1 MYFYTVHWPG
11 QRAASSFRQ
20 LRRAKRECNATSALG
35 RGCARSFLL
44 CYCFRPPFHTLSL
57 SPSLSPSPT
66 CVFNTWVC
74 PWQWHSYPK
83 AVADKCQTDMQT
95 DTQTAGEGERET
107 EGGESGREGWESQST
122 SSSLFLSMCIVFN
135 RRVENK
141 KPSAGNWNI
150 CRMNCLSSGNK
161 SDDSNN

>member
-11 QRAASSFRQ
+11 QGAASSFRQ
-20 LRRAKRECNATSALG
+20 LKRAKRECNATSAVG

-57 SPSLSPSPT
+57 CLPLPLVFLT
-66 CVFNTWVC
+66 LECVLDNGTATRRRWLINARQIC
-74 PWQWHSYPK
+74 R
-83 AVADKCQTDMQT
+83 QTRRQ
-95 DTQTAGEGERET
+95 QEKERER
-107 EGGESGREGWESQST
+107 GRGEWERGREGWESQST